1 MAFGPGPARLPG
13 VRLFVWR
20 LGDDATG
27 VLADNV
33 GWMAWNLLLAVIPAV
48 LAVVLFRRERPRTVG
63 WWIGVG
69 AFVLFLPNAPY
80 LLTDLIHVR
89 GDVAQAQLDRTVVF
103 AVLPTY
109 VAFVIAGFGCYVI
122 ALREVARALLRAG
135 RGAWV
140 PASEVLLHAA
150 CAFGVLLGRI
160 PRLNSWYV
168 LSRPRHT
175 LREVYSMVTW
185 PPAVIALPLLFV
197 AIWAGHWTLRAGLRA
212 VAPQV
217 DRVRAAGWHRA

>member
-1 MAFGPGPARLPG
+1 M
-13 VRLFVWR
+13 RLFVWR

-48 LAVVLFRRERPRTVG
+48 LAIVLFRRPRGHTLG
-63 WWIGVG
+63 WWFGVG

-89 GDVAQAQLDRTVVF
+89 TDVSQAQLERTVVF

-109 VAFVIAGFGCYVI
+109 IAFVIAGFGCYVV
-122 ALREVARALLRAG
+122 ALREVARELLRSG
-135 RGAWV
+135 RAAWV
-140 PASEVLLHAA
+140 WASELGLHAA

-168 LSRPRHT
+168 LTRPRHT
-175 LREVYSMVTW
+175 LREVYSVVTW
-185 PPAVIALPLLFV
+185 PPAVVAFPILLA
-197 AIWAGHWTLRAGLRA
+197 AIWAGHWTLRGCLRA
-212 VAPQV
+212 LAPHV
-217 DRVRAAGWHRA
+217 ERVRDGAWRQA

>member
-1 MAFGPGPARLPG
+1 MGVRPRTGKTPR

-48 LAVVLFRRERPRTVG
+48 LAVVLFRRERPRTIG

-69 AFVLFLPNAPY
+69 TFVLFLPNAPY

-109 VAFVIAGFGCYVI
+109 VAFVIAGFGCYVV
-122 ALREVARALLRAG
+122 ALREVARVPAAG
-135 RGAWV
+135 RTWR
-140 PASEVLLHAA
+140 
-150 CAFGVLLGRI
+150 LG
-160 PRLNSWYV
+160 P
-168 LSRPRHT
+168 
-175 LREVYSMVTW
+175 
-185 PPAVIALPLLFV
+185 
-197 AIWAGHWTLRAGLRA
+197 
-212 VAPQV
+212 
-217 DRVRAAGWHRA
+217 WHRRSCCTPPVPSASCSAASRGSTAGTCSPGRGTRCARCTRW